1 MAARDTRLLVLGAV
15 ALFEP
20 VNGYQIRRELTSWR
34 VDRWAHVNPGSIYT
48 ALTNLDREGLV
59 RRHDL
64 VDLNREVA
72 VYEMTGT
79 GREQLR
85 DGLVASLEHVDPH
98 DRAGFQIAFGL
109 LPLLDRRRVLAALQ
123 RRRANLEQVVAEFVR
138 GTDDEHNGP
147 PHARRGWV
155 LWLDLAVAELGWLRE
170 VIVDI
175 EADVLRFEPDRWGWT
190 PPADDPGWQ
199 MNADR
204 ERYRELLGRGRPVR

>member
-1 MAARDTRLLVLGAV
+1 MAARDTRLLVLGCV

-48 ALTNLDREGLV
+48 QLTNLDREQLV

-64 VDLNREVA
+64 MDANREVA
-72 VYEMTGT
+72 VYEVTEKGH
-79 GREQLR
+79 RELR
-85 DGLVASLEHVDPH
+85 EGLLESLERVDPH

-109 LPLLDRRRVLAALQ
+109 IPLLDRESVLTALRRRVG
-123 RRRANLEQVVAEFVR
+123 NLEAVVEEFVR
-138 GTDDEHNGP
+138 GVADERNGP

-170 VIVDI
+170 VV
-175 EADVLRFEPDRWGWT
+175 ADVESGRLQFHPDEWDWEP
-190 PPADDPGWQ
+190 PPDDPGWQ
-199 MNADR
+199 MSAER
-204 ERYRELLGRGRPVR
+204 ERYRELLGRS

>member
-20 VNGYQIRRELTSWR
+20 VNGYQIRRELTSWQ

-48 ALTNLDREGLV
+48 ALANLDREGWV

-72 VYEMTGT
+72 VYEMTGA
-79 GREQLR
+79 GHDRLRE
-85 DGLVASLEHVDPH
+85 DLVAALEQVDPH

-109 LPLLDRRRVLAALQ
+109 LPLLDRPRVLAALK
-123 RRRANLEQVVAEFVR
+123 RRRVNLERVVAEFVR

-170 VIVDI
+170 VIADV
-175 EADVLRFEPDRWGWT
+175 ESDVLRFEPDRWGWE
-190 PPADDPGWQ
+190 PPADDPGRQ
-199 MNADR
+199 MSADR
-204 ERYRELLGRGRPVR
+204 ERYRELLGRTS